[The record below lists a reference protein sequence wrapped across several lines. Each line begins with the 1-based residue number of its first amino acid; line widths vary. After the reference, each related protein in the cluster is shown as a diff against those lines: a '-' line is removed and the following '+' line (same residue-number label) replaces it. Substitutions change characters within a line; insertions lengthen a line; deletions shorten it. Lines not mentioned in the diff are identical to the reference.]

1 MKNLVLLLTLL
12 GSIAFNSNHLS
23 AQKTDGLTT
32 ESFNVSGNCE
42 MCKAKIEKAAK
53 SAGAKQAV
61 WNPDTK
67 IIVVSYNK
75 EKTNIDA
82 IHQSIAKVGYDTDK
96 VKATDKKYN
105 ALPMCCH
112 YDRTAAVDTKSPKK
126 D

>member
-1 MKNLVLLLTLL
+1 MKNLVLLLSLL
-12 GSIAFNSNHLS
+12 SSMVFMSNQLS
-23 AQKTDGLTT
+23 AQKADGLTT

-42 MCKAKIEKAAK
+42 MCKAKIEKAAQ

-67 IIVVSYNK
+67 IIVVSYNRD
-75 EKTNIDA
+75 KTNIDA

-112 YDRTAAVDTKSPKK
+112 YDRTATIDTKTPKK